1 MSSLLHSSEKPRM
14 PPTGRTVLITQRRS
28 PRSSLKLIMMLGQLV
43 GLLAL
48 VVYLPHAQH
57 LRLGCAITP
66 WAQTCQK

>member
-1 MSSLLHSSEKPRM
+1 L
-14 PPTGRTVLITQRRS
+14 LITQRRS
-28 PRSSLKLIMMLGQLV
+28 PRSSLKLIVMLGQLV